1 MVDPESKSA
10 GGSAVGGAPIEAR
23 RSVLVDRQVLA
34 SAVAAASRP
43 LRKPSDPLRFAG
55 LWLSLY
61 ADGVRIT
68 GTGAT
73 LSIEVRL
80 RTLTLG
86 TDAADRAADEPL
98 ATVLVRMELFTQ
110 LVRQLPDDLVTLH
123 FDAESL
129 GIDSGRFSADV
140 RLLDPD
146 THEPPRRPV
155 DTGTVIRLR
164 GGRFWDAVT
173 HLAFGAGLGAGRMWS
188 MGSIPLSLTDNGR
201 LQLLATDKDHSAVAE
216 VDADVV
222 SGGVAAAP
230 VLVPVE
236 SILVLDRVLEQA
248 PEVELRIGS
257 AQIDIVAGDTVVR
270 SSIGGPPTPR
280 FEIITAQHPRHRV
293 TTSRAELVALTRGLQ
308 AVSRSHHDV
317 LWIEWDGRTAVGR
330 CVFDD
335 GAQLDTTLP
344 VQVTGGPFEI
354 GLHVRVLAAMFKRL
368 AEGTVTL
375 EFEQPDQRATI
386 VSQDEPDLRYYAG
399 FVVVPHPPWR

>member
-1 MVDPESKSA
+1 MEPDGRNGPAV
-10 GGSAVGGAPIEAR
+10 GSAPAEQR
-23 RSVLVDRQVLA
+23 RSVLVDRQALA

-43 LRKPSDPLRFAG
+43 LRKPPDPLRFAG
-55 LWLSLY
+55 LWLALY
-61 ADGVRIT
+61 PDGVRIT

-80 RTLTLG
+80 RTLTF
-86 TDAADRAADEPL
+86 AADRAADEPL
-98 ATVLVRMELFTQ
+98 ATVLVRIDLFTQ
-110 LVRQLPDDLVTLH
+110 LVRQLPDDLVMLR
-123 FDAESL
+123 FDTGSL

-155 DTGTVIRLR
+155 DTGTVLRLG

-173 HLAFGAGLGAGRMWS
+173 HLAFGAGLGPGRTWS
-188 MGSIPLSLTDNGR
+188 MGSIPLSLTDRGR

-216 VDADVV
+216 VDVEVV
-222 SGGVAAAP
+222 SGCIAAAP

-280 FEIITAQHPRHRV
+280 FEIITAQHPLHRV
-293 TTSRAELVALTRGLQ
+293 TTSRAELVALTRRLQ
-308 AVSRSHHDV
+308 AVTRSRHDV
-317 LWIEWDGRTAVGR
+317 LWIEWDGQTAVGR

-335 GAQLDTTLP
+335 GTRLDTTLP
-344 VQVTGGPFEI
+344 VHVTGAPFEI
-354 GLHVRVLAAMFKRL
+354 GLHVRVLAAMVQRL
-368 AEGTVTL
+368 AEGAVTL
-375 EFEQPDQRATI
+375 EFEQPDQRVTI
-386 VSQDEPDLRYYAG
+386 ISQDEPDFLYYAG
-399 FVVVPHPPWR
+399 FVVVPHPSWR